1 MLFICLF
8 TYLFFQSKLFVKH
21 LIEGKEMEGRVV
33 LRYSWTLRD
42 VSSFL
47 AKKCRLHGLFLPM
60 NESSLRPSFDIIA
73 QITSIAQGISKCAKV
88 IKKITKR
95 YRRDDPDYKGDRNCL
110 WEIQVCIY
118 ACFHIIV
125 RIAIIALVVS
135 TYCSFLISRTGA
147 KQNEQCPHVK
157 AKANQQ

>member
-1 MLFICLF
+1 MVLKDRRYRYMLFICLF

-60 NESSLRPSFDIIA
+60 NESSLKPSFDIIA

-88 IKKITKR
+88 IKKIICDGGGKIRTIR
-95 YRRDDPDYKGDRNCL
+95 A
-110 WEIQVCIY
+110 IVTQVCIY
-118 ACFHIIV
+118 VCFHIIV
-125 RIAIIALVVS
+125 RIVIIAPVVS
-135 TYCSFLISRTGA
+135 TYCSFLISRTVA
-147 KQNEQCPHVK
+147 ITN
-157 AKANQQ
+157 

>member
-1 MLFICLF
+1 MVLKDRRYRYMLFICLF

-42 VSSFL
+42 VSSLL

-60 NESSLRPSFDIIA
+60 NESSLKPSFDIIA

-88 IKKITKR
+88 IKKIISDAGGTIR
-95 YRRDDPDYKGDRNCL
+95 TIRA
-110 WEIQVCIY
+110 IVI
-118 ACFHIIV
+118 ACEKFKSAYT
-125 RIAIIALVVS
+125 RVS
-135 TYCSFLISRTGA
+135 I
-147 KQNEQCPHVK
+147 
-157 AKANQQ
+157 